1 MKKLIAL
8 ISVLSLLF
16 MLNACEDSLTIG
28 IDTNFKM
35 NMNIDVTDGAK
46 AKANT
51 FPFSETQILNIEDD
65 EEVAN
70 EIERMKDIDVTEI
83 ECEVTGIPSGQSI
96 PSLKIYIEEVD
107 LTVTLTD
114 ITEDYTLTLPVSDE
128 LLDTLGNYL
137 YENHKT
143 TVTVSGESTYAPMV
157 LGVKLNFKSKIA
169 ATI

>member
-1 MKKLIAL
+1 
-8 ISVLSLLF
+8 

-51 FPFSETQILNIEDD
+51 FPFSETQTLNIEDD
-65 EEVAN
+65 KEVAKQ
-70 EIERMKDIDVTEI
+70 IEKIKELDITEI

-96 PSLKIYIEEVD
+96 PLLKMYVEEID
-107 LTVTLTD
+107 LTVTLED
-114 ITEDYTLTLPVSDE
+114 ITENHIITLPISED
-128 LLDTLGNYL
+128 LLNALSNYL
-137 YENHKT
+137 FENHQA

-157 LGVKLNFKSKIA
+157 LGVNLTFKSKVA
-169 ATI
+169 ASI